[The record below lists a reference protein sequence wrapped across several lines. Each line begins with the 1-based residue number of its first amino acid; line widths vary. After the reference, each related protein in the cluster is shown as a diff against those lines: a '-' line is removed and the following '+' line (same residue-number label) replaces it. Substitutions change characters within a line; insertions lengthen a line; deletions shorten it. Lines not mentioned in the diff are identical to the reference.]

1 MIKVIKKFKTYSKNP
16 YLKIIFIIF
25 IIFTISSNRAWFSH
39 RDNFKVVKIP
49 EKIPFMWQ
57 YDRDAS
63 GYIRG
68 AAYFPQY
75 FEIHKELAMRP
86 MFPMMSKLIG
96 NIITVP
102 LNPFLILGKLEK
114 AAIGW
119 VILSISLYFTSGI
132 MMFKILNFYFSESS
146 ALLSIILLYCSSS
159 SISAIG
165 TFYPYELQFLTPI
178 IAIFLFKNLAENY
191 SNKKNILYSILFGII
206 MLARQNYAIYLAII
220 LYSLYNKKYKEVII
234 SFASH
239 MVPLLFWI
247 IYLEFSGIIGYLDWF
262 KNTSFEDPGNFFV
275 NEFLFFGPLQMIKI
289 IFQDFSSYLSNLSS
303 YSIFIYLA
311 FGSLLF
317 KKTNLERNIIIFSL
331 IFITTNW
338 MQYFFLYPG
347 SGKGRHVLDISLIIY
362 GLSGNIIMNYLKQYD
377 FQLKKR
383 IIVLISFIWLFY
395 NFMGLVN
402 FPWIHPYQQD
412 GQPKILIDNW
422 LDDNS

>member
-1 MIKVIKKFKTYSKNP
+1 
-16 YLKIIFIIF
+16 
-25 IIFTISSNRAWFSH
+25 
-39 RDNFKVVKIP
+39 
-49 EKIPFMWQ
+49 
-57 YDRDAS
+57 
-63 GYIRG
+63 
-68 AAYFPQY
+68 
-75 FEIHKELAMRP
+75 
-86 MFPMMSKLIG
+86 
-96 NIITVP
+96 
-102 LNPFLILGKLEK
+102 
-114 AAIGW
+114 
-119 VILSISLYFTSGI
+119 
-132 MMFKILNFYFSESS
+132 
-146 ALLSIILLYCSSS
+146 
-159 SISAIG
+159 
-165 TFYPYELQFLTPI
+165 
-178 IAIFLFKNLAENY
+178 
-191 SNKKNILYSILFGII
+191 
-206 MLARQNYAIYLAII
+206 
-220 LYSLYNKKYKEVII
+220 
-234 SFASH
+234 
-239 MVPLLFWI
+239 LFWI